1 VRAESALQDAFATD
15 VRPVIREWRRSK
27 GLPEN
32 PIEAFRQ
39 NGYLERIT
47 KERCARNAG
56 SVSSYA

>member
-1 VRAESALQDAFATD
+1 M
-15 VRPVIREWRRSK
+15 IREWRHSK
-27 GLPEN
+27 ELPEN

-47 KERCARNAG
+47 KERCAKNAG